1 MELDGALRP
10 RSLNDYVGQQKVKDK
25 LGVYLSAA
33 KGRNEALDH
42 VLLYGPPGLGKTTL
56 AHIVAYELGVNIKVT
71 SGPAIEKPG
80 DLAAILTNAL
90 GEGDVLFIDEIHRLG
105 RVAEE
110 HLYPAMEDFK
120 VDIIL
125 GQGPAARTIRL
136 DLPKF
141 TLIGATTRS
150 GLITGPMRSRFGIIE
165 HLEYYTTE
173 ELAAGVRR
181 DADLLGFALDADASV
196 EIGRRARGTMR
207 IAKRLLRRVRD
218 FAEVAGE
225 PTVSLP
231 RTQHALNELGIDE
244 LGLEA
249 RDRVILETLI
259 TKFAG
264 GPTGVNTLATA
275 VGEDG
280 NTLEEVYEPFLIQN
294 GLLNRTARGRVA
306 SERAY
311 MHLGYPYTPP
321 AQSVLFGSFGDL
333 VGSGNG
339 NLPDNDFAG
348 SDLGDLEV
356 TDKNGSL
363 TLLLGPQKLAVPLTH
378 YDRDLFLYY
387 NDPETPRSTAF
398 IIGADQRATQVVVD
412 ELNGAGQGTFTRV
425 SATEKAP

>member
-10 RSLNDYVGQQKVKDK
+10 RSLGDYVGQKKLKEK

-33 KGRNEALDH
+33 KNRGEALDH

-56 AHIVAYELGVNIKVT
+56 AHIVAYELGVNIRVT

-90 GEGDVLFIDEIHRLG
+90 DDGDVLFIDEIHRLG

-136 DLPKF
+136 DLPRF
-141 TLIGATTRS
+141 TLVGATTRS

-173 ELAAGVRR
+173 ELAAGVAR
-181 DADLLGFALDADASV
+181 DADLLGFKIDPDAALEV
-196 EIGRRARGTMR
+196 GRRARGTMR

-225 PTVSLP
+225 DTVSLK
-231 RTQHALNELGIDE
+231 RARSALNELDIDE

-249 RDRVILETLI
+249 RDRVILEALI

-264 GPTGVNTLATA
+264 GPTGVNTLATS

-294 GLLNRTARGRVA
+294 GLLSRTPRGRVA
-306 SERAY
+306 TERAY
-311 MHLGYPYTPP
+311 THLGYSYTPP
-321 AQSVLFGSFGDL
+321 AQSGLFSSADSFTDEGKQPDDL
-333 VGSGNG
+333 
-339 NLPDNDFAG
+339 D
-348 SDLGDLEV
+348 DLAEGAEENV
-356 TDKNGSL
+356 K
-363 TLLLGPQKLAVPLTH
+363 
-378 YDRDLFLYY
+378 RDQ
-387 NDPETPRSTAF
+387 DA
-398 IIGADQRATQVVVD
+398 A
-412 ELNGAGQGTFTRV
+412 
-425 SATEKAP
+425 